1 MPWRKQNTAHSF
13 DRVPSY
19 YANNRLFPG
28 AYTRNESQTRTSRR
42 IHEGFTINTNYGLDT
57 TSDDVNSSPY
67 SSPYYINGRYNSDN
81 LTTQRG
87 NSASVQGT
95 KKVFLPEELIE
106 REDIEL
112 TQEPKAII
120 EMWQGKQIK
129 FWVPFEKKVVG
140 NQLILRNTGD
150 CRGILSIYFSA
161 TPDGEPIYET
171 AIDLCDVSAE
181 VFEKVELYS
190 MTVVPANANA
200 EKRLYVRMEIWDEVD
215 QERSENPFNTGRKIE
230 IAATGLGNHEA
241 CVYRLGDKNRPVEE
255 EYNYEPYPNRPLLG
269 LVYSDWHCIPVE
281 RTDNMKVGGQVSYD
295 KRRYDVFCVS
305 NGARAYLI
313 AYDNDK
319 KELAR
324 KVISESPSATD
335 WRLMEVNAGA
345 KQIGIAQYSTPAANP
360 ALGITYMYVVDGVSP
375 LREMRVEKWDEQ
387 YTYPNTSGENIS
399 VSIQNETWFDS
410 DLGDESGYYIF
421 TYKEDNK
428 WYYNEE
434 EFDLAAH
441 GITLSD
447 GAQPAPYSTINVAYT
462 VTLGGTKTIESI
474 EYVDARPVVGA
485 SLIMFHNNR
494 IYLSG
499 FRNDPNLVQCSAIE
513 ENGPNFRIFPYR
525 FYTPNRSPYDT
536 SLTPITAMVEYASD
550 QIMFL
555 GKTFFSIFQ
564 TYSSKSAPSME
575 AGMPTQVSTWVDSA
589 GVQSPGDVFNY
600 KGVIYSY
607 DQKEGIRRYSGATWS
622 RLPTTVDSHYDRV
635 DMDRPRKLWGY
646 ANKLYFNY
654 YDSIDGKAKCLVWDM
669 MMNYQQFPW
678 FQDVDIPFCDA
689 RWNETEE
696 IVGIHPDY
704 PMIMNLY
711 AEDTWRRLDT
721 PIQFRRDT
729 KYLNMPGNADD
740 FTVNRLHVKVIN
752 NANRWWWISLNGDK
766 QNMTQFRGHDPYWRQ
781 PVWDTITVKE
791 PVESPFPFEDAFE
804 ENAVY
809 RMDIVNAKIRATAIQ
824 ARIKT
829 KTFRAQADL
838 VSVEFEVSPK
848 MYI

>member
-1 MPWRKQNTAHSF
+1 
-13 DRVPSY
+13 
-19 YANNRLFPG
+19 
-28 AYTRNESQTRTSRR
+28 
-42 IHEGFTINTNYGLDT
+42 
-57 TSDDVNSSPY
+57 
-67 SSPYYINGRYNSDN
+67 
-81 LTTQRG
+81 
-87 NSASVQGT
+87 
-95 KKVFLPEELIE
+95 
-106 REDIEL
+106 
-112 TQEPKAII
+112 
-120 EMWQGKQIK
+120 
-129 FWVPFEKKVVG
+129 
-140 NQLILRNTGD
+140 
-150 CRGILSIYFSA
+150 
-161 TPDGEPIYET
+161 
-171 AIDLCDVSAE
+171 
-181 VFEKVELYS
+181 
-190 MTVVPANANA
+190 
-200 EKRLYVRMEIWDEVD
+200 
-215 QERSENPFNTGRKIE
+215 
-230 IAATGLGNHEA
+230 
-241 CVYRLGDKNRPVEE
+241 
-255 EYNYEPYPNRPLLG
+255 
-269 LVYSDWHCIPVE
+269 
-281 RTDNMKVGGQVSYD
+281 
-295 KRRYDVFCVS
+295 
-305 NGARAYLI
+305 
-313 AYDNDK
+313 
-319 KELAR
+319 
-324 KVISESPSATD
+324 
-335 WRLMEVNAGA
+335 MEVNAEA
-345 KQIGIAQYSTPAANP
+345 KQIGIAQYSIPAANP
-360 ALGITYMYVVDGVSP
+360 AMGITYMYVVDGVSP

-387 YTYPNTSGENIS
+387 YTFPSTSGDNIS

-410 DLGDESGYYIF
+410 DLGDESGYYVF

-513 ENGPNFRIFPYR
+513 EDGPNFRVFPYR

-575 AGMPTQVSTWVDSA
+575 SGMPTQVSTWVDSA

-607 DQKEGIRRYSGATWS
+607 DQKEGIRRFSGATWS

-635 DMDRPRKLWGY
+635 DMDKPRKLWGY

-721 PIQFRRDT
+721 PIVFRRDT

-752 NANRWWWISLNGDK
+752 NSNRWWWISLNGDK